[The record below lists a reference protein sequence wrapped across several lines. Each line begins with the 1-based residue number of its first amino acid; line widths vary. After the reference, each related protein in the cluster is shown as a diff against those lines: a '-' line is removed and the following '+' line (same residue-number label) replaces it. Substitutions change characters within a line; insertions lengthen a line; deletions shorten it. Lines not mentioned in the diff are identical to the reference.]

1 MIHCETGTRS
11 YLIRRHA
18 REVILN
24 PIYDIF
30 ELGYEFCRAAVST
43 VSITKYILC
52 QRDLCGQTTTDAR
65 ECKRTRM
72 NSVPSEP

>member
-30 ELGYEFCRAAVST
+30 ELGYEFCRAAVSA
-43 VSITKYILC
+43 VSITKYIVSTRLV
-52 QRDLCGQTTTDAR
+52 RSDNNG
-65 ECKRTRM
+65 CKRM
-72 NSVPSEP
+72 QENKDE